1 MRQATQ
7 YCATAEQAD
16 TRYRSNAHLIE
27 TEESKQH
34 RAVKPLDHNEVTQI
48 KRTISR
54 ETADKAANVGTSSQ
68 GSQ

>member
-1 MRQATQ
+1 MPQR
-7 YCATAEQAD
+7 AD
-16 TRYRSNAHLIE
+16 IRFRTNAHLIE

-34 RAVKPLDHNEVTQI
+34 RAPKPLDHNEVTQI

-54 ETADKAANVGTSSQ
+54 EAEDKAAHVSTSSQ